1 MKILVLDRI
10 QIFIFIRIAIELL
23 AWVTIVNHVNKAL
36 IFITGHQTVN
46 AINGILEE
54 ISVVRATW
62 MAEYIHTFQHTYE
75 QMVAWEG

>member
-10 QIFIFIRIAIELL
+10 QISIFIRMAIELL

-46 AINGILEE
+46 TINGILEE
-54 ISVVRATW
+54 TW

-75 QMVAWEG
+75 QMVTWEG